1 MGKRLKKGASKSNKI
16 YTISTVVILAGAI
29 AGFVW
34 AQTGLLITNDITY
47 SSINMPRQYSGY
59 KIAHVSNIDN
69 ERQHVASKLKSDKPD
84 LIVVSGGLV
93 DKKGKFNNTIKE
105 LDELSDLATTVFVA
119 QEKDLEYIDD
129 ISDETDATYL
139 ANGSIVLDANELTAE
154 EYVKLHGDAEMIKEI
169 EKGTEESKKYLEYIE
184 KDLEESKDIKIQ
196 LMGINGFNDNIYDTK
211 DEIFSIQD
219 YDSEYRMLLF
229 GNYEDSVNLNDS
241 GLSIVFSGGTYGVNN
256 STGLKDG
263 SKTVNGYQ
271 LFLSP
276 GVCAD
281 IPESRRFM
289 NFAEVQ
295 VVTLHDGKIYKRNP
309 LERFI
314 DKFIN
319 DTGTIFDNDG
329 GFQEHRYQ
337 FGDIGD
343 GK

>member
-16 YTISTVVILAGAI
+16 YTISAIAILAGSV

-34 AQTGLLITNDITY
+34 AQTGVLMNHNITY

-69 ERQHVASKLKSDKPD
+69 ERQHVASKLKGEDID
-84 LIVVSGGLV
+84 VIVVSGGLV
-93 DKKGKFNNTIKE
+93 DHKGNYNNTVKE
-105 LDELSDLATTVFVA
+105 LNELNKVATTVFVA
-119 QEKDLEYIDD
+119 QEQDLEYIDD
-129 ISDETDATYL
+129 IMDDTDATYL
-139 ANGSIVLDANELTAE
+139 AGSSLMLESEDITAK
-154 EYVKLHGDAEMIKEI
+154 EYVKMNCDAEMLKEI
-169 EKGTEESKKYLEYIE
+169 EKNTAEAQKYLEYIE
-184 KDLEESKDIKIQ
+184 KSLEESKDIKIQ
-196 LMGINGFNDNIYDTK
+196 LMGVNGFNENIYDTK
-211 DEIFSIQD
+211 DEIFDIQNFD
-219 YDSEYRMLLF
+219 AEYRMLLF
-229 GNYEDSVNLNDS
+229 GNYEDSVNLGEA
-241 GLSIVFSGGTYGVNN
+241 GLSMVFSGGTYGLNN
-256 STGLKDG
+256 STGIKDG

-281 IPESRRFM
+281 IPDTRRFM
-289 NFAEVQ
+289 NLAEVQ
-295 VVTLHDGKIYKRNP
+295 IITLHDGMVYKRNP

-314 DKFIN
+314 DKFIT